1 VSRIR
6 KQLTY
11 ANLMATVAVFIAL
24 GGAGYAASKLPKNSV
39 GSRQIKVGAVT
50 AAKIK
55 QGAIGRAQIDLG
67 ALGTV
72 PTSAN
77 ADHATA
83 ADSATRATE
92 ASIAAKATS
101 AERLGGFSAQQI
113 IAAARPS
120 CPADTIETAGLCF
133 EAQERPSEQTWTG
146 ALKTCAADGRFLASI
161 SELAA
166 FLVQVDPPE
175 ELGDHDEWVSDL
187 WHTESGQVWTYTFD
201 IKPGGDPSFEIRP
214 IDAGSKPYRCVTAPE

>member
-1 VSRIR
+1 MKRIR
-6 KQLTY
+6 KHL
-11 ANLMATVAVFIAL
+11 TVANVVAFAALFIAL
-24 GGAGYAASKLPKNSV
+24 GGTGYAAFKLPKNSV

-101 AERLGGFSAQQI
+101 AERLGG
-113 IAAARPS
+113 
-120 CPADTIETAGLCF
+120 
-133 EAQERPSEQTWTG
+133 
-146 ALKTCAADGRFLASI
+146 
-161 SELAA
+161 
-166 FLVQVDPPE
+166 
-175 ELGDHDEWVSDL
+175 
-187 WHTESGQVWTYTFD
+187 
-201 IKPGGDPSFEIRP
+201 
-214 IDAGSKPYRCVTAPE
+214 